1 MVDGVGAMKLTT
13 TKNPAPMKTQTAT
26 RLIRP
31 VDRVTDNRQH
41 WRLKLSTA
49 RRNKT
54 TNLTEPDTDARF
66 VK

>member
-1 MVDGVGAMKLTT
+1 
-13 TKNPAPMKTQTAT
+13 MKTQTTT
-26 RLIRP
+26 RLVRP

-54 TNLTEPDTDARF
+54 TNLTEPTSDVRF
-66 VK
+66 EK